1 MNLEEMISPDGLV
14 QPTTLSRKVPIDGV
28 GKVYPVYRIRLDQLH
43 YNNQNDR
50 IATYISQYKAEHND
64 TLPPEDDL
72 EAYNDIIEEFIVK
85 SNEKAIDR
93 TAKNIKMVGQNVPA
107 IVLSNGLVIDGN
119 RRFTCLRILS
129 RDDDK
134 FNWIDAVIL
143 PEEIA
148 QDKKRIKKLELAL
161 QHGEEGKID
170 YNPIDRLVGIYND
183 IVKTGLFSIEEYAR
197 DTNTTPGEV
206 KKLVEQSR
214 YLIEFLDFINAPG
227 EFYLARDMELNGP
240 IIEIPA
246 ILKYC
251 ADEDEAETVKQCIF
265 ANMVVEP
272 AGDITRFVRKFK
284 KVLKSPMAKE
294 FIENETELAEEVV
307 DRLSKMETIN
317 KETIRNEIRSD
328 QKLIDRFANTM
339 SASEAK
345 ANGAIIL
352 DSPVSKLDAAVDLL
366 DGVDVNILGHLDND
380 NMKRAIRALN
390 NLEGRIEEIRSF
402 ITKEQI

>member
-1 MNLEEMISPDGLV
+1 MNLEEMISADGLV

-28 GKVYPVYRIRLDQLH
+28 GKVYPVYKIRLDQLH

-50 IATYISQYKAEHND
+50 IATYISQYKAEHDD

-72 EAYNDIIEEFIVK
+72 ESYNRIIEGFIIK
-85 SNEKAIDR
+85 SNEKAIDG

-129 RDDDK
+129 RSDDK

-161 QHGEEGKID
+161 QHGEEGKVD
-170 YNPIDRLVGIYND
+170 YNPIDRLVGVYND
-183 IVKTGLFSIEEYAR
+183 IVRTGLFTVEEYAR
-197 DTNTTPGEV
+197 DTNATPGEV

-227 EFYLARDMELNGP
+227 EFHLARDMELSGP
-240 IIEIPA
+240 ITEIPA

-272 AGDITRFVRKFK
+272 TGDISRFIRKFK
-284 KVLKSPMAKE
+284 KILKSPMAKE
-294 FIENETELAEEVV
+294 FIENEADLAGEVV
-307 DRLSKMETIN
+307 DRLSKMETVN
-317 KETIRNEIRSD
+317 KDTIRDEIRSD
-328 QKLIDRFANTM
+328 QELIDKFANTM
-339 SASEAK
+339 STSEAK

-352 DSPVSKLDAAVDLL
+352 DSPVSKLDAAVDIL
-366 DGVDVNILGHLDND
+366 DGVDVNVLGHLDDD
-380 NMKRAIRALN
+380 NLKRAIRALN
-390 NLEGRIEEIRSF
+390 NLEGRIEEIRNF
-402 ITKEQI
+402 VTKE

>member
-1 MNLEEMISPDGLV
+1 MNLEGMISPDGLV

-28 GKVYPVYRIRLDQLH
+28 GKVYPVYKIRLDQLH

-50 IATYISQYKAEHND
+50 IATYISQYKAEHDD

-72 EAYNDIIEEFIVK
+72 EAYNEIIEEFIIK

-119 RRFTCLRILS
+119 RRFTCMRILS
-129 RDDDK
+129 RDDDR

-143 PEEIA
+143 PSEIA
-148 QDKKRIKKLELAL
+148 QDRKRIKKLELAL
-161 QHGEEGKID
+161 QHGEEGKVD
-170 YNPIDRLVGIYND
+170 YNPIDRLVGVYND
-183 IVKTGLFSIEEYAR
+183 IVRTSLFSIEEYAR
-197 DTNTTPGEV
+197 DTNATPGEV

-227 EFYLARDMELNGP
+227 EFHLARDMELNGP
-240 IIEIPA
+240 IIEMPA

-265 ANMVVEP
+265 ANMVAEP

-284 KVLKSPMAKE
+284 KVLKSPMAQE
-294 FIENETELAEEVV
+294 FIANEAELAGEVA
-307 DRLSKMETIN
+307 DRLSKMETVN
-317 KETIRNEIRSD
+317 KDTIRDEIRSD
-328 QKLIDRFANTM
+328 QELIDKFANTM
-339 SASEAK
+339 ATSEAK

-366 DGVDVNILGHLDND
+366 DGVDINILGHLDDGNL
-380 NMKRAIRALN
+380 KRAIRALN
-390 NLEGRIEEIRSF
+390 NLEGRIEEIRNY
-402 ITKEQI
+402 ITKE

>member
-14 QPTTLSRKVPIDGV
+14 QPTALSRKVPIDGV
-28 GKVYPVYRIRLDQLH
+28 GKVYPVYKIRLDQLH

-64 TLPPEDDL
+64 ALPPEEDL
-72 EAYNDIIEEFIVK
+72 EAYNGIIEEFVIK

-93 TAKNIKMVGQNVPA
+93 TARNIKMVGQNVPA

-129 RDDDK
+129 REDDK

-143 PEEIA
+143 PKEIA

-161 QHGEEGKID
+161 QHGEEGKVD
-170 YNPIDRLVGIYND
+170 YNPIDRLVGVYND
-183 IVKTGLFSIEEYAR
+183 IVRTGLFAVEEYAR

-240 IIEIPA
+240 ILEIPA

-284 KVLKSPMAKE
+284 KILKSPMAKE
-294 FIENETELAEEVV
+294 FIENESDLAEEIV
-307 DRLSKMETIN
+307 DRLSKMETVN
-317 KETIRNEIRSD
+317 KDIIRDEIKSD
-328 QKLIDRFANTM
+328 QELIDKFANTM
-339 SASEAK
+339 STSEAK

-366 DGVDVNILGHLDND
+366 DGVDINILGHLNDD
-380 NMKRAIRALN
+380 NMKRAMRALS
-390 NLEGRIEEIRSF
+390 NLEGRIDEIRNF
-402 ITKEQI
+402 ITKG